1 MIWRRKPE
9 PVRPSELQPIPAS
22 DPEQSIADALRA
34 YQEHFYKTIRG
45 SDSEE
50 TERARKILER
60 ARQIVGQSGLGPA
73 LAPTLLEHVKYWPS
87 WSTHDDFLKYVG
99 FPCRYIRG
107 SSETS
112 SEESAKTTIVSFA
125 YKEALYTVRFVDT
138 GMNSW
143 ATDDMNAYGTVH
155 FYRDAQEVFGLDI
168 QYDMAKGDAATWRW
182 SDVLAF
188 QPGPWMQDLIEIA
201 GYIEGN
207 FWRDLEERR
216 SADIRARASKITL
229 PE

>member
-1 MIWRRKPE
+1 VLSSE
-9 PVRPSELQPIPAS
+9 PHPISAP

-34 YQEHFYKTIRG
+34 YREHFYKTIRG

-50 TERARKILER
+50 TERARKILEQ

-73 LAPTLLEHVKYWPS
+73 LAPTLLEHVRHWPS
-87 WSTHDDFLKYVG
+87 WSTHDNFLKHVG

-107 SSETS
+107 SSETD
-112 SEESAKTTIVSFA
+112 SEDDPAKTTIVSFA
-125 YKEALYTVRFVDT
+125 YKETLYTVRFVDT
-138 GMNSW
+138 GMKSW
-143 ATDDMNAYGTVH
+143 ATNDMNAYGTVH
-155 FYRDAQEVFGLDI
+155 FYQDAQEVFGLDI
-168 QYDMAKGDAATWRW
+168 QYDMPKGDTARWRW
-182 SDVLAF
+182 SDLLSF

-207 FWRDLEERR
+207 LWRDLEERR
-216 SADIRARASKITL
+216 NADMRARASKTTL